1 MPHIHGVAWISQTE
15 LDKRTIKD
23 GLLCAKKNSEAV
35 VTLADQLIS
44 CHLPN
49 IEDKSTKEPESKKGA
64 LKDDEKHPSLGKIV
78 RETQIHR
85 HTPSCLKY
93 NGICRYNFPR
103 LPCTK
108 TVVARPFE
116 EQNDLKLKYFE
127 EGIFDKLE
135 FGRYTFRSITS
146 RYEPYRTLL

>member
-35 VTLADQLIS
+35 VKLADQLIS
-44 CHLPN
+44 CQLPN
-49 IEDKSTKEPESKKGA
+49 IEDKSTKEPEAKIGA

-78 RETQIHR
+78 RETQMHR

-103 LPCTK
+103 LPCTE
-108 TVVARPFE
+108 TVVARPINEQDEWKDKNTEKDKE
-116 EQNDLKLKYFE
+116 EKKQ
-127 EGIFDKLE
+127 G
-135 FGRYTFRSITS
+135 
-146 RYEPYRTLL
+146 